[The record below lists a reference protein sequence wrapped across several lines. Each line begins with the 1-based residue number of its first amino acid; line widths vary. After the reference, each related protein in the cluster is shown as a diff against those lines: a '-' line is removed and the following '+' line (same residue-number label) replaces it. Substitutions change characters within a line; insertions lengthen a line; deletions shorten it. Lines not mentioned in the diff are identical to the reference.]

1 LDLFKNKYCLIY
13 MIKRIL
19 IDIIYYITFVLSI
32 ILTIFSVYKTR
43 KSNYSNN
50 IKLILYGL
58 SLLIY
63 VVIMSLN
70 QLMSLYYDVYKLET
84 DGDND
89 SITFEQIFN
98 NITTVIGDLNKD
110 LPFIISVFVVGFISF
125 LILLI
130 GLILLIYDKIKK

>member
-1 LDLFKNKYCLIY
+1 

-19 IDIIYYITFVLSI
+19 IDIIYYITFVVSLL
-32 ILTIFSVYKTR
+32 LTIFSIYKTR
-43 KSNYSNN
+43 KSKYSNN

-63 VVIMSLN
+63 IVIMTIN
-70 QLMSLYYDVYKLET
+70 QLMSFIYDIYKFKT

-89 SITFEQIFN
+89 SITFEQSFN
-98 NITTVIGDLNKD
+98 NLFNIVGDLNKD
-110 LPFIISVFVVGFISF
+110 IPFIISVFVVGFISF

-130 GLILLIYDKIKK
+130 GIISFIIEKI

>member
-1 LDLFKNKYCLIY
+1 

-19 IDIIYYITFVLSI
+19 IDIIYYITFVVSLL
-32 ILTIFSVYKTR
+32 LTIFSIYKTR
-43 KSNYSNN
+43 KSKYSNN

-63 VVIMSLN
+63 IVIMTIN
-70 QLMSLYYDVYKLET
+70 QLMSFIYDIYKFKT

-89 SITFEQIFN
+89 SITFEQSFN
-98 NITTVIGDLNKD
+98 NLFNIVGDLNKD
-110 LPFIISVFVVGFISF
+110 IPFIISVFVVGFISF

-130 GLILLIYDKIKK
+130 GIILFIIENI

>member
-1 LDLFKNKYCLIY
+1 

-19 IDIIYYITFVLSI
+19 IDIIYYITFVVSLL
-32 ILTIFSVYKTR
+32 LTIFSIYKTR
-43 KSNYSNN
+43 KSKYSNN

-63 VVIMSLN
+63 IVIMTIN
-70 QLMSLYYDVYKLET
+70 QLMSFIYDIYKFKT

-89 SITFEQIFN
+89 SITFEQSFN
-98 NITTVIGDLNKD
+98 NLFNIVGDLNKD
-110 LPFIISVFVVGFISF
+110 IPFIISVFVVGFISF

-130 GLILLIYDKIKK
+130 GIISFIIEKIKK

>member
-1 LDLFKNKYCLIY
+1 

-19 IDIIYYITFVLSI
+19 IDIIYYITFVVSVL
-32 ILTIFSVYKTR
+32 LTIFSVYKTK
-43 KSNYSNN
+43 KSNYSKN

-63 VVIMSLN
+63 VFIMSLN
-70 QLMSLYYDVYKLET
+70 QIMSLTYDIYKFEK

-98 NITTVIGDLNKD
+98 NLFDIFSDLNKD
-110 LPFIISVFVVGFISF
+110 IPFIISVFVVGLISF
-125 LILLI
+125 LILFI
-130 GLILLIYDKIKK
+130 GIILLISEKIKK